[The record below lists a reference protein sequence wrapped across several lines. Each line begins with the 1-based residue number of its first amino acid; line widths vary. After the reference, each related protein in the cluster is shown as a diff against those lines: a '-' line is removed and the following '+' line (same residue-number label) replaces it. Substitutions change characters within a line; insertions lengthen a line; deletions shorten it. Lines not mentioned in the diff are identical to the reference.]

1 MNDNKT
7 LRTTHTS
14 QQFVITIMRN
24 GVRKYIDRSF
34 SKNVNCTVLLNRARR
49 FQSEKQAR
57 GFLKY
62 LENEDKCEIAPV
74 TVEMRLDKELKV
86 ESV

>member
-1 MNDNKT
+1 MNDNKA

-14 QQFVITIMRN
+14 HQFVITIMRN

-34 SKNVNCTVLLNRARR
+34 SKNMNCTVLLNRARR

-57 GFLKY
+57 RIAAY
-62 LENEDKCEIAPV
+62 LGIEDKCEIAPV
-74 TVEMRLDKELKV
+74 VVEMRLEG
-86 ESV
+86 ER